1 MSLKIKLS
9 FSDIVKMLLFKKTI
23 KIKSQF
29 NNKVYYIQR
38 GKRTHICNVQ
48 EYL

>member
-9 FSDIVKMLLFKKTI
+9 LSDIIKMLLFKKTI

-29 NNKVYYIQR
+29 NNNIYYIQK
-38 GKRTHICNVQ
+38 GQETHICNVQ